1 MCLHAHHYYQWEI
14 GYPDT
19 FLNLILAV
27 DNRSLS
33 KSLLQKPLSYG
44 VGGRDGDAPL
54 DILFFNYGE
63 DSSQLFQNIKEFHLS
78 EAQLGI
84 TFQEFSLPKWLCPH
98 IPMKEQLS
106 PFIVR
111 LSLSM
116 FSHEKGKEEESREK
130 NPKLILAVKGKIK
143 KKKST
148 LNAFAEKSFN

>member
-14 GYPDT
+14 RYPDT

-130 NPKLILAVKGKIK
+130 KPKLILAIKGKIK
-143 KKKST
+143 KKNP
-148 LNAFAEKSFN
+148 L